1 MKKPKGIDEFS
12 WASLVH
18 GALNM
23 QDTELHSRIEECKE
37 TEKELK
43 QKNSSRIGRHN
54 NLEELYILKSIE
66 EFRSQF

>member
-1 MKKPKGIDEFS
+1 
-12 WASLVH
+12 
-18 GALNM
+18 M

-37 TEKELK
+37 TERELK